1 MVRSKLKNRLNKEKS
16 LSAKLAYKTQ
26 RNLCTSLLKK
36 VKRDFY
42 GKLNPSDISDNKKFW
57 KIVKPFFSEKVISTE
72 NISIVENN
80 VLLTDDKNVADIF
93 NSFFSNAVENLSIA
107 ENDMLSNV
115 VNEPDPILN
124 AIKKYENHES
134 IVNINA
140 KFIDNTFSFSP
151 TEPQT
156 VLNEIYSLGNKKAS
170 PKESIPPHVIRD
182 NLDIFVPR
190 VTSDFNH
197 SIASGI
203 FPSNLKNA
211 NISPVFKKGNH
222 SDKTNYRPVSLLPAL
237 SKIFERLL
245 FTQINHYMD
254 SKLSMHLCG
263 FRKNLS
269 AQNCLLAMLEKWRY
283 CLDNKGSC
291 GVILTDLSKAFDCL
305 IHDLMI
311 AKLNAYGFDYNSLKL
326 IHNYLT
332 GRLQRVRINSSYSSW
347 SEIIYGV
354 PQGSII
360 GPLLFNIYL
369 NDLFMVCENSN
380 IANYADD
387 NSPYACERDTAS
399 VILQLENDTNSLLQW
414 VANNGLKANP
424 DKFHLILNETCS
436 NHFIK
441 IENFIIH
448 NNEHKRLLGITIDGK
463 LSFDEH
469 VAGLCSKASQKLHAL
484 SRISVFM
491 NTIQRQTIMKAF
503 IQSQFGYCPL
513 VWMFHSRKLNNRIN
527 KIHERSLRIAFD
539 DNESS
544 FQELLDKDNSVTVH
558 ARNIQTLA
566 IELFKAINGFSPE
579 IMSLVFPLKENINY
593 CSKQKFKTRNIHTVK
608 YGTETLAHLGPKIW
622 ALVPESIKNTKSL
635 NDFKTKIK
643 KWKPVRCPCNLC
655 RTYVYGVG
663 YVY

>member
-1 MVRSKLKNRLNKEKS
+1 
-16 LSAKLAYKTQ
+16 
-26 RNLCTSLLKK
+26 
-36 VKRDFY
+36 
-42 GKLNPSDISDNKKFW
+42 
-57 KIVKPFFSEKVISTE
+57 
-72 NISIVENN
+72 
-80 VLLTDDKNVADIF
+80 
-93 NSFFSNAVENLSIA
+93 
-107 ENDMLSNV
+107 
-115 VNEPDPILN
+115 
-124 AIKKYENHES
+124 
-134 IVNINA
+134 
-140 KFIDNTFSFSP
+140 
-151 TEPQT
+151 
-156 VLNEIYSLGNKKAS
+156 
-170 PKESIPPHVIRD
+170 
-182 NLDIFVPR
+182 
-190 VTSDFNH
+190 
-197 SIASGI
+197 
-203 FPSNLKNA
+203 
-211 NISPVFKKGNH
+211 
-222 SDKTNYRPVSLLPAL
+222 
-237 SKIFERLL
+237 
-245 FTQINHYMD
+245 
-254 SKLSMHLCG
+254 
-263 FRKNLS
+263 
-269 AQNCLLAMLEKWRY
+269 MLEKWRY

-305 IHDLMI
+305 IHDLLI

-369 NDLFMVCENSN
+369 NDLFLICENSN

-387 NSPYACERDTAS
+387 NSPYACKRDTAS

-424 DKFHLILNETCS
+424 DKFHLILNESCS

-448 NNEHKRLLGITIDGK
+448 NNEYKRLLGITIDGK

-484 SRISVFM
+484 SRISIFM
-491 NTIQRQTIMKAF
+491 NTTQRQTIMKAF

-527 KIHERSLRIAFD
+527 KIHERSLRIVFD

-566 IELFKAINGFSPE
+566 IELFKAVNGLSPE

-643 KWKPVRCPCNLC
+643 RWNAVGCPCKLC
-655 RTYVYGVG
+655 RTYVNGVG
-663 YVY
+663 YVD